1 MKGKSII
8 IYLLVMTMVFS
19 LFSGC
24 GTTADEVSSQSDSQV
39 LFMAYQSEPVLDWDP
54 SSGTSNEI
62 IVFHNVYE
70 TLTFY
75 NPKTET
81 VDPKLAESFEASED
95 GMTWTFKIREGM
107 TFHDGTV
114 IDAEAVKF
122 SIDRTL
128 DMNLG
133 AAYIWDSVESI
144 EVLDEMTV
152 QFNLSYPAPLSY
164 IAASGYGAFIMS
176 PTAIKNNPAT
186 WLSDGHDAGSG
197 PYKVKSTKLGEEVV
211 LEKYDAYWKGWN
223 DNQYDTVV
231 IQKIAESS
239 SRRQLIEAG
248 EVSVTFDLPSED
260 IEALKSSGS
269 VNIIEAKS
277 FKNLMF
283 MFNTEVE
290 PLKDKKVRQAM
301 SYAFPYD
308 DVINYAAGGY
318 GVQPHGTIPKGI
330 YGYDESIMQYKYD
343 IEKAKALLTEAGYPD
358 GGFTLSLHYVSGDNL
373 QKKTAE
379 LYKAE
384 LNKIGV
390 TLDIRSM
397 PWDSY
402 YELAQSPSPE
412 DRQDLFAIYWWPD
425 NALPSSWFQ
434 QLYHSEE
441 MISWNMAYYNN
452 PEFDQLIELADQKLF
467 DDEVEAERLFREA
480 NSVVVKE
487 ALSIFA
493 LDTVGVYVT
502 NKEIKG
508 VQLNPAYDTVVFF
521 YDCYK

>member
-1 MKGKSII
+1 MKGNKVVVIIMVLLMITSI
-8 IYLLVMTMVFS
+8 
-19 LFSGC
+19 FSGC
-24 GTTADEVSSQSDSQV
+24 GKTETEAVNTSKV

-62 IVFHNVYE
+62 IVYHNVYE
-70 TLTFY
+70 TLTRY
-75 NPKTET
+75 NAETEEI
-81 VDPKLAESFEASED
+81 DPLIAESFESSED
-95 GMTWTFKIREGM
+95 GMTWTFNIRDGL
-107 TFHDGTV
+107 TFHDGSIV
-114 IDAEAVKF
+114 NAEAVKF

-128 DMNLG
+128 ELNLG

-144 EVLDEMTV
+144 EVVNDLTV
-152 QFNLSYPAPLSY
+152 QFNLTYPAPLSH
-164 IAASGYGAFIMS
+164 IASSGYAAFIMS
-176 PTAIKNNPAT
+176 PKSINENPEN

-211 LEKYDAYWKGWN
+211 LEKFDAYWKGWN
-223 DNQYDTVV
+223 DNQYETIV

-239 SRRQLIEAG
+239 SRRQLIENG
-248 EVSVTFDLPSED
+248 DVTVTMDLPSED
-260 IEALKSSGS
+260 IEALKASDS

-283 MFNTEVE
+283 MFNTQKG
-290 PLKDKKVRQAM
+290 PLKDKLVRQAL

-330 YGYDESIMQYKYD
+330 YGYDENIMQYNYNLD
-343 IEKAKALLTEAGYPD
+343 QAKSLLTQAGYAD
-358 GGFTLSLHYVSGDNL
+358 GGITLSLHYISGNQL

-384 LNKIGV
+384 LKKIGV
-390 TLDIRSM
+390 ELEIRSM

-402 YELAQSPSPE
+402 YEVALSPDPN
-412 DRQDLFAIYWWPD
+412 DRQDIFAIFWWPD

-441 MISWNMAYYNN
+441 IISWNMAYFNN
-452 PEFDQLIELADQKLF
+452 PEFDQIVELADQKLF
-467 DDEVEAERLFREA
+467 GNKVEAEQLFRQA
-480 NSVVVKE
+480 NEIIVDE

-493 LDTVGVYVT
+493 LDSVGLYVT
-502 NKEIKG
+502 NKEVKG
-508 VQLNPAYDTVVFF
+508 VKLNPAYDTVVFF

>member
-1 MKGKSII
+1 MKGNKIVVII
-8 IYLLVMTMVFS
+8 MVLLMITSV
-19 LFSGC
+19 FSGC
-24 GTTADEVSSQSDSQV
+24 GKTETEAVNTSKV

-62 IVFHNVYE
+62 IVYHNVYE
-70 TLTFY
+70 TLTRY
-75 NPKTET
+75 NAETEEI
-81 VDPKLAESFEASED
+81 DPLIAESFESSED
-95 GMTWTFKIREGM
+95 GMTWIFNIRDGL
-107 TFHDGTV
+107 TFHDGSAV
-114 IDAEAVKF
+114 NAEAVKF

-128 DMNLG
+128 ELNLG

-144 EVLDEMTV
+144 EVVDDLTV
-152 QFNLSYPAPLSY
+152 QFNLTYAAPLSY
-164 IAASGYGAFIMS
+164 IASSGYAAFIMS
-176 PTAIKNNPAT
+176 PKSINENPDN

-211 LEKYDAYWKGWN
+211 LDKFDAYWKGWN
-223 DNQYDTVV
+223 DNQYDTIV

-239 SRRQLIEAG
+239 SRRQLIENG
-248 EVSVTFDLPSED
+248 DVSVTMDLPSED
-260 IEALKSSGS
+260 IEALKESDS

-283 MFNTEVE
+283 MFNTEKG
-290 PLKDKKVRQAM
+290 PLKDKVVRQAL

-318 GVQPHGTIPKGI
+318 GVQSHGTIPKGI
-330 YGYDESIMQYKYD
+330 YGYDEDIMQYNYNLD
-343 IEKAKALLTEAGYPD
+343 QAKSLLAQAGYVD
-358 GGFTLSLHYVSGDNL
+358 GGITLSLHYLSGDQL

-384 LNKIGV
+384 LKKIGV
-390 TLDIRSM
+390 ELDIRSM

-402 YELAQSPSPE
+402 YEVALSPDPN
-412 DRQDLFAIYWWPD
+412 DRQDIFAIFWWPD

-441 MISWNMAYYNN
+441 IISWNMAYFNN
-452 PEFDQLIELADQKLF
+452 PEFDQIVELADQKLF
-467 DDEVEAERLFREA
+467 GDQAEAEKLFRQA
-480 NSVVVKE
+480 NEIVVDE

-493 LDTVGVYVT
+493 LDSVGLYVT
-502 NKEIKG
+502 NKDIKG
-508 VQLNPAYDTVVFF
+508 VKLNPAYDTVVFF